1 MISGRNK
8 IIIYFLNSVRHENL
22 ILFFF
27 FFISK
32 FIYVHLTYMWCDAI
46 IHVNTYIISYHVIQL
61 NNYMNTKGKKKIFF
75 FTWYIYDIYL
85 FFMINTCLFIK
96 YINYINEVT
105 HNSSNQQ
112 KQQQNKHHHRE
123 IIKIDKF
130 LKFPYEFFRYDD
142 DDLWSK

>member
-1 MISGRNK
+1 
-8 IIIYFLNSVRHENL
+8 
-22 ILFFF
+22 
-27 FFISK
+27 
-32 FIYVHLTYMWCDAI
+32 
-46 IHVNTYIISYHVIQL
+46 
-61 NNYMNTKGKKKIFF
+61 
-75 FTWYIYDIYL
+75 
-85 FFMINTCLFIK
+85 MINTCLFIK

-142 DDLWSK
+142 DDL